1 MVFQIYFP
9 LLTLLFFTLNVTA
22 LPDEQNPADLL
33 SIPSSHF
40 ALIRVTE
47 PSRIV

>member
-33 SIPSSHF
+33 ST
-40 ALIRVTE
+40 LIDFVLRNLLGL
-47 PSRIV
+47 SKKR